1 MTTGNVPHLVVTAA
15 IVERDGT
22 FLVTRRPRGVH
33 LEGLWEF
40 PGGKC
45 EPGESHPD
53 CLRREI
59 HEELGIPIAVNAEI
73 FTVSHAY
80 DDRVVELH
88 FFACDI
94 GDEPQAL
101 IGQEIR
107 WVPGDALLDLD
118 FPPADAALIE
128 LLRRSGGRG

>member
-1 MTTGNVPHLVVTAA
+1 MTLDPHPRLVVTAA

-22 FLVTRRPRGVH
+22 FLVTRRPRGTH

-45 EPGESHPD
+45 EPGESHPE

-59 HEELGIPIAVNAEI
+59 QEELGVPVAVHTEI

-88 FFACDI
+88 FFACEI
-94 GDEPQAL
+94 TDEPQPL

-107 WVPGDALLDLD
+107 WVSGDGLLELD
-118 FPPADAALIE
+118 FPPADAELIE
-128 LLRRSGGRG
+128 LLRASRG